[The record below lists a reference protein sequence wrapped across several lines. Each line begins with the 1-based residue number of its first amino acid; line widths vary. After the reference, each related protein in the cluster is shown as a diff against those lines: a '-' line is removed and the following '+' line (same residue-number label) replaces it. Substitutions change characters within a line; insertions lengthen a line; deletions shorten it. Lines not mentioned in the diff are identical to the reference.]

1 MSNFTLSVTIVYD
14 NVNYEAE
21 NEEENKSDNGSYLE
35 FFGQKDGLDICAF
48 ES

>member
-21 NEEENKSDNGSYLE
+21 NEKENKSDDGGYLE
-35 FFGQKDGLDICAF
+35 FSG
-48 ES
+48 